1 MPSRLC
7 ALIIAVAAFALPV
20 TVAAAAT
27 PKPPKPGTTMKVKST
42 AYAGHQATY
51 TGAKTRH
58 GICAVDPKVIPLGTR
73 FRVPG
78 YGICLA
84 ADIGGAVKGA
94 FVDVWVKTERTAQRW
109 GVRTVTIRF
118 L

>member
-1 MPSRLC
+1 MRRPAVRLVRLLLL
-7 ALIIAVAAFALPV
+7 ALLGVSMSANAAWAH
-20 TVAAAAT
+20 
-27 PKPPKPGTTMKVKST
+27 KPGDTLKVKAT
-42 AYAGHQATY
+42 AYAGHQQTY
-51 TGAKTRH
+51 TGVKTRH
-58 GICAVDPKVIPLGTR
+58 GICAVDPDVIPLGTR

-78 YGICLA
+78 YGTCLA

-94 FVDVWVKTERTAQRW
+94 FIDIWVKSDRAAGRW

>member
-1 MPSRLC
+1 M
-7 ALIIAVAAFALPV
+7 
-20 TVAAAAT
+20 
-27 PKPPKPGTTMKVKST
+27 
-42 AYAGHQATY
+42 
-51 TGAKTRH
+51 
-58 GICAVDPKVIPLGTR
+58 IPLGTR

-94 FVDVWVKTERTAQRW
+94 FVDVWVKTERAALRW

>member
-1 MPSRLC
+1 MRCPAVRLARLLLL
-7 ALIIAVAAFALPV
+7 ALVGLMLSASAAWAY
-20 TVAAAAT
+20 A
-27 PKPPKPGTTMKVKST
+27 PGDTLRVKAT
-42 AYAGHQATY
+42 AYTGHGKTY
-51 TGAKTRH
+51 TGVATRR
-58 GICAVDPKVIPLGTR
+58 GICAVDPDVIPLGTR

-78 YGICLA
+78 YGNCVA

-94 FVDVWVKTERTAQRW
+94 FIDIWVKSNRVAGRW